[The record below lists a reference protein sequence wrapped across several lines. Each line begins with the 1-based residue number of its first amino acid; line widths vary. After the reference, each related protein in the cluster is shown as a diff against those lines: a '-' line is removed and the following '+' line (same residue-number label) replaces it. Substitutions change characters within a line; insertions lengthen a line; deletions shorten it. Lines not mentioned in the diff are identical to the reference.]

1 MARLDSE
8 KRMVIVESG
17 DTLSQIAKDYTGK
30 ASNYKSLAANNNIT
44 NPNLIYVGQQISL
57 ETSSSSSSSSST
69 KSTVMTKPTIN
80 QFGLQSN
87 ADNTLFATWT
97 WNRSNTEK
105 YKVSWTYATGDG
117 VDFNGNLSEISV
129 DEDYPSL
136 ARQSTYS
143 IPSNATKVKFK
154 VKPISETYEKNDV
167 ETNYWDA
174 SWSDVKTWTV
184 TTPLGVPDTPDVEID
199 KFKLTATLDNIDI
212 DNATHIEFQVVKD
225 NSASPFATQKASI
238 TSSHASYA
246 FTISAGSEYKV
257 RCRAYDSK
265 NKVYS
270 DWSSYSSNTG
280 TIPSAPM
287 VTGIEALDSTDVNL
301 MWTSVTNATGYV
313 IEYTTEKVYF
323 DHASET
329 QSVTVGNVTY
339 YYITGLTSGETYFF
353 RVKATNAEGDSGWS
367 DILSI
372 TIGEPP
378 SAPTTWSSTTTAIVG
393 EPVTL
398 YWVHN
403 AKDNSNQTYAD
414 LELYFNGS
422 EEASYTATLS
432 KSKSIDNDFISYT
445 PLTEKELE
453 EGVINTCIVKTTS
466 SIFVE
471 GSKIEWRVRTA
482 GITKEYGDWSIKR
495 TITVNAPPTLELA
508 ITDGNETPIATLTS
522 FPFYVKALP
531 GPKTQVPIGYHVS
544 IKSNEIYETV
554 DNVGNPKTINKDEEV
569 YTKYFDTNYDLLVEL
584 SAGNIDLENNV
595 DYTVVCTVSMDSG
608 LTAEATSTFT
618 VNWVEAQYIPNAEI
632 GLDEDTLTANIRP
645 YCEQGELVYY
655 QVNAETVLYKKT
667 DTAFDFAFG
676 EAVSGA
682 VTTTGE
688 QVYDGMST
696 SGATGYFC
704 IVEGDEPS
712 YYKVVVEP
720 GVCTKTTTV
729 LDSVWGNPI
738 SGATTTT
745 GETVYEGV
753 TSDGDSVFYC
763 VVEEKTPVTGV
774 LLSVY
779 RREFDGSFTELA
791 TGLSSA
797 KTTTI
802 VDPHPALD
810 YARYRVVAITKD
822 TGAVGY
828 YDLPGYPV
836 GGKAV
841 IVQWDE
847 DWSSFETS
855 EEDELVQPPWSGS
868 MLKLPYN
875 IDVSDSH
882 SPDISLIEY
891 TGRSHPVS
899 YYGTQLG
906 TSATWSLE
914 IEKDDKETL
923 YGLRRLAR
931 WMGDVYVREP
941 SGSGYWASITVS
953 FSQKHCELTIPVSL
967 NITQVEGGV

>member
-1 MARLDSE
+1 MAKFNKDL
-8 KRMVIVESG
+8 KMVTVEAG
-17 DTLSQIAKDYTGK
+17 DTLWGIAETYLGSGTKYPD
-30 ASNYKSLAANNNIT
+30 LAANNNIP
-44 NPNLIYVGQQISL
+44 NPNLITVDQEIYLSA
-57 ETSSSSSSSSST
+57 SSSSSSSSST

-97 WNRSNTEK
+97 WNRDHTKS

-117 VDFNGNLSEISV
+117 VAFNGNLSEISV
-129 DEDYPSL
+129 DSDYPSL
-136 ARQSTYS
+136 SRQSTYS
-143 IPSNATKVKFK
+143 IPSNATKVNFK

-212 DNATHIEFQVVKD
+212 DGATHIEFQVVKD
-225 NSASPFATQKASI
+225 NSSSAFATNKASI
-238 TSSHASYA
+238 VSAHASYT

-257 RCRAYDSK
+257 RCRAYKSSDKS
-265 NKVYS
+265 YS
-270 DWSSYSSNTG
+270 DWSKYSSNAG
-280 TIPSAPM
+280 TIPSAPESI
-287 VTGIEALDSTDVNL
+287 TEIKALSE
-301 MWTSVTNATGYV
+301 TSVSLTWPAVNNATGYG
-313 IEYTTEKVYF
+313 IEYTTKKVYF
-323 DHASET
+323 DSSTEVKTA
-329 QSVTVGNVTY
+329 SVTDSTTAI
-339 YYITGLTSGETYFF
+339 ITGMSSGEEYFF
-353 RVKATNAEGDSGWS
+353 RVKATNSEGDSGWS
-367 DILSI
+367 EIVSI
-372 TIGEPP
+372 IIGEPP

-393 EPVTL
+393 ETVTL

-403 AKDNSNQTYAD
+403 ASDDSSQTYA
-414 LELYFNGS
+414 ELQLYVGD
-422 EEASYTATLS
+422 T
-432 KSKSIDNDFISYT
+432 
-445 PLTEKELE
+445 LE
-453 EGVINTCIVKTTS
+453 EYTVKNSEDEDEKDKTSQWTLNTSKY
-466 SIFVE
+466 VE
-471 GSKIEWRVRTA
+471 GTSVKWRVRTA
-482 GITKEYGDWSIKR
+482 GITKEYGDWSIQR
-495 TITVNAPPTLELA
+495 SIDIYAPATLEMS
-508 ITDGNETPIATLTS
+508 ITDNSGNPVETLTS
-522 FPFYVKALP
+522 FPFYVKAVA
-531 GPKTQVPIGYHVS
+531 GPKTQAPIGYHLS
-544 IKSNEIYETV
+544 IKSNEIYETI
-554 DNVGNPKTINKDEEV
+554 DNVGNSKTINKDEEV
-569 YTKYFDTNYDLLVEL
+569 YAKYFDTTQALLAEL
-584 SAGNIDLENNV
+584 SAGSIDLENNV
-595 DYTVVCTVSMDSG
+595 EYTVTCTVSMNSG

-632 GLDEDTLTANIRP
+632 GLDEDTMTANIRP
-645 YCEQGELVYY
+645 YCENGELVYY
-655 QVNAETVLYKKT
+655 QVNTETVLYKKT
-667 DTAFDFAFG
+667 DTVFDFAFG
-676 EAVSGA
+676 EPVSG
-682 VTTTGE
+682 VTTTTGE

-696 SGATGYFC
+696 SGYCGYFC
-704 IVEGDEPS
+704 PVVESWIGSEKTT
-712 YYKVVVEP
+712 YYKVGIEP
-720 GVCTKTTTV
+720 GICTKTSTV
-729 LDSVWGNPI
+729 LKSVWGNPV
-738 SGATTTT
+738 SGAKTTT
-745 GETVYEGV
+745 GEQVYEGV
-753 TSDGDSVFYC
+753 TSSGDSVFYC
-763 VVEEKTPVTGV
+763 IVEEKTPVTGV

-810 YARYRVVAITKD
+810 YARYRIVAITED

-841 IVQWDE
+841 IIQWDE

-855 EEDELVQPPWSGS
+855 EADELEQPPWSGS

-891 TGRSHPVS
+891 AGRSHPVS

-906 TSATWSLE
+906 TTATWKLE

-923 YGLRRLAR
+923 YGIRRLAR

-953 FSQKHCELTIPVSL
+953 FSQKHCELTIPVTLS
-967 NITQVEGGV
+967 ISQVEGGV